1 MCPRAAR
8 PGVNER
14 GAGAERVPD
23 ALKSQESFPLRV
35 ESPRGLPPARRPRPP
50 CWPGPSA
57 AARTAGQQGLSSRR
71 SINARRI
78 AGRRR
83 GPRAGRSRIQGRPGS
98 QEGRRPQ
105 EGAAEPG
112 GAGGETAPRRS
123 GSAEAHGASW
133 RPARVTSGSLCPR
146 PASSRPSPAR
156 PSRLVSFWS
165 SVRRPAASCLAPGT
179 FC

>member
-1 MCPRAAR
+1 M
-8 PGVNER
+8 G
-14 GAGAERVPD
+14 
-23 ALKSQESFPLRV
+23 V
-35 ESPRGLPPARRPRPP
+35 ESPRGFPPARRPRPP

-78 AGRRR
+78 AGRRG

-98 QEGRRPQ
+98 QEGHRPQ
-105 EGAAEPG
+105 EGAAELG
-112 GAGGETAPRRS
+112 GGEAGEETTPRRS

-133 RPARVTSGSLCPR
+133 GPARVTSGSLRPR

-156 PSRLVSFWS
+156 PSCLVSFWS
-165 SVRRPAASCLAPGT
+165 SVRRPAASCLARHFLLTGVGGAAQNPAPLQLVLCRGKRLLFPT
-179 FC
+179 L